1 MINKQVN
8 HVDLTFLCEF
18 SVLKT
23 HCFSIIVFYSALH
36 SHYSVF
42 IYSIKLSFISHRL
55 AVHLYLQMMM
65 MLSSEA
71 YFTNL
76 KLCVSTSELKF
87 VFYVTSFLPVEIR
100 YISITYFSHCR
111 MEIEDGVQ
119 LLSKI
124 SGLAGDKMTA
134 ARDIV
139 TLLNGIPL
147 ALKCAGHY
155 MQSKAAKSP
164 DYSST
169 DFLNDVKLEL
179 QNFTKANGE
188 TSLGPTHAVV
198 AMETK
203 NLVQENFHL
212 LHTFDFLGTCT
223 SDWPIPITLIALHLR
238 SPDFSLPP
246 VVGSGPAL
254 PSQKPAEVKKE
265 DSAGEEVEEMF
276 LSIKKLAKNLESFM
290 TAVKDNVDAIK
301 AMLNPEL
308 PDMPQ
313 MVDGVVEMLKACPLV
328 SVVRMEPM
336 GKNNLAL
343 STTLVFWS
351 IIYLVW

>member
-1 MINKQVN
+1 MC
-8 HVDLTFLCEF
+8 FY
-18 SVLKT
+18 LKVKSLR
-23 HCFSIIVFYSALH
+23 FMSFY
-36 SHYSVF
+36 F
-42 IYSIKLSFISHRL
+42 P
-55 AVHLYLQMMM
+55 
-65 MLSSEA
+65 
-71 YFTNL
+71 
-76 KLCVSTSELKF
+76 
-87 VFYVTSFLPVEIR
+87 PVEIR
-100 YISITYFSHCR
+100 YISVTYLFCYR

-119 LLSKI
+119 LLSKL
-124 SGLAGDKMTA
+124 SGLDGDKMTA

-147 ALKCAGHY
+147 ALTCAGHY
-155 MQSKAAKSP
+155 MQSKAANSP

-169 DFLNDVKLEL
+169 DFLNEVKLEL

-188 TSLGPTHAVV
+188 TSLGPTHVV
-198 AMETK
+198 VTMETK
-203 NLVQENFHL
+203 NLVRENAHL
-212 LHTFDFLGTCT
+212 LHAFDFLGTCT

-238 SPDFSLPP
+238 SPDFSLLP

-254 PSQKPAEVKKE
+254 PSQKRAEVKKE

-343 STTLVFWS
+343 CTTLLS
-351 IIYLVW
+351 GL

>member
-1 MINKQVN
+1 M
-8 HVDLTFLCEF
+8 
-18 SVLKT
+18 
-23 HCFSIIVFYSALH
+23 
-36 SHYSVF
+36 
-42 IYSIKLSFISHRL
+42 
-55 AVHLYLQMMM
+55 
-65 MLSSEA
+65 
-71 YFTNL
+71 
-76 KLCVSTSELKF
+76 
-87 VFYVTSFLPVEIR
+87 FYVTSFLPVEIR

-111 MEIEDGVQ
+111 VEIEDGVQ

-147 ALKCAGHY
+147 ALTCAGHY

-169 DFLNDVKLEL
+169 DFLNDIKLEL

-188 TSLGPTHAVV
+188 TNLGPTHAVV

-254 PSQKPAEVKKE
+254 PSQKPAEVKME
-265 DSAGEEVEEMF
+265 DNAGEEVEEMF

-301 AMLNPEL
+301 VMLNPKL

-343 STTLVFWS
+343 CTTLLSGKLFILYGHLLSSSPVISHPFALS
-351 IIYLVW
+351 LVSLLTHLLTHLPAQGTDTDRQTDN

>member
-1 MINKQVN
+1 MKALHISLKNSKTDQFTEFN
-8 HVDLTFLCEF
+8 PEF
-18 SVLKT
+18 SAQTKAT
-23 HCFSIIVFYSALH
+23 KKYI
-36 SHYSVF
+36 
-42 IYSIKLSFISHRL
+42 
-55 AVHLYLQMMM
+55 
-65 MLSSEA
+65 
-71 YFTNL
+71 
-76 KLCVSTSELKF
+76 
-87 VFYVTSFLPVEIR
+87 VFYVTSFPPVETKF
-100 YISITYFSHCR
+100 ISITYLFPFR
-111 MEIEDGVQ
+111 MDVEDGVQ
-119 LLSKI
+119 LLSKL
-124 SGLAGDKMTA
+124 SGLEEDKMTA

-139 TLLNGIPL
+139 TLLNSIPL
-147 ALKCAGHY
+147 ALTCAGHY
-155 MQSKAAKSP
+155 MQSKAANDP

-169 DFLNDVKLEL
+169 DFLNELKLEL

-188 TSLGPTHAVV
+188 TSLGPTHVV
-198 AMETK
+198 VTMETK
-203 NLVQENFHL
+203 NLVRENCHL
-212 LHTFDFLGTCT
+212 LHALDFLGTCT

-238 SPDFSLPP
+238 SPDFNLPP

-265 DSAGEEVEEMF
+265 DGAGEEVEEMF

-336 GKNNLAL
+336 GKNNLAFC
-343 STTLVFWS
+343 TTLS
-351 IIYLVW
+351 SGQ